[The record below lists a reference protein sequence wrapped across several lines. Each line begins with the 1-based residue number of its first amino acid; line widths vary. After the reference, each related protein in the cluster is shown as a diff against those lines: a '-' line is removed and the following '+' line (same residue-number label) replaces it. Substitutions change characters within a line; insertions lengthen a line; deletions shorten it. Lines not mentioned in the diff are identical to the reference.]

1 MCYADI
7 KPANLLLKYR
17 YPDVDPTRGGCCDAS
32 PSIRVIDFGC
42 SQMVEE
48 GSKLAKRTGAHCFLT
63 GTLSNLLVI
72 ASALDCRRQ
81 QSDSSACQH
90 R

>member
-17 YPDVDPTRGGCCDAS
+17 YPDVDPARGGCCDAP

-42 SQMVEE
+42 SQMVQE
-48 GSKLAKRTGAHCFLT
+48 GNKLAKRTGAHCPPDRSLVNT
-63 GTLSNLLVI
+63 PGHRWCHLIVDGSNV
-72 ASALDCRRQ
+72 DPC
-81 QSDSSACQH
+81 AC
-90 R
+90 